1 MADRKA
7 LCLVS
12 GRLEEIGPTDRLI
25 LPGDPDFGLHP
36 ASKRYVDR
44 RFGHDLTIG
53 EEVCSR
59 DLLAIASIASSPQT
73 LRLVYFTARKSGVTT
88 QVRVRSG
95 NQAAAATPTRCEIG
109 LFTIDAASDGTRV
122 AVTENDTSL
131 FATTATAYT
140 RLWIAPH
147 SMVAG
152 QRYALGW
159 LVVTTVAAPTY
170 VGTLLAFGADDEY
183 DGAPRYTGR
192 ITGQTTMPSSFTAA
206 SVTASNSRPYGVI
219 LP

>member
-1 MADRKA
+1 LWPFSKSDVGLGDVDNTSDLAKPVSTAQQAA
-7 LCLVS
+7 LALKEP
-12 GRLEEIGPTDRLI
+12 L
-25 LPGDPDFGLHP
+25 DPDGL
-36 ASKRYVDR
+36 AV
-44 RFGHDLTIG
+44 G
-53 EEVCSR
+53 EGVYSR
-59 DLLAIASIASSPQT
+59 GLLAIATAASSPQN

-109 LFTIDAASDGTRV
+109 LFTINAASDGTRV